1 MSPRLWLL
9 ASLYFAQGL
18 PFGFFTQAVPVVLR
32 EGGASLPLVGASSM
46 LALPWALKF
55 LWAPAVDACW
65 SPAVGRRRSWIL
77 PLQALTVSVLLALA
91 AADPTRAIAWLAAGM
106 FVTSLLASTQD
117 VATDALAVEL
127 VPPAEH
133 GIANG
138 VQVGAYRF
146 GMILGGSVLLWVYE
160 GLGWAM
166 VFAVMAALVAAASV
180 PVWRWT
186 EPPHRG
192 GGSFALTSVWRR
204 GLAPWLAALVAFKLG
219 DALAASMAKPLLVDA
234 GLSLSQIGTMN
245 GLGGSVA
252 GMLGALAGGW
262 AAGRVGARPALLGA
276 GLAQAVGAALW
287 ILPSLLGASLP
298 LLWAACLGEAALGG
312 AGTAVLFMTIMRAS
326 RPSHAATDTTVQACA
341 VVIAT
346 GAASAMGGLL
356 AAAVGYPAH
365 FAASAALAL
374 VGVAPLLMVAR
385 PSEDR

>member
-146 GMILGGSVLLWVYE
+146 GMILGGSVLLWVY
-160 GLGWAM
+160 
-166 VFAVMAALVAAASV
+166 
-180 PVWRWT
+180 
-186 EPPHRG
+186 
-192 GGSFALTSVWRR
+192 
-204 GLAPWLAALVAFKLG
+204 
-219 DALAASMAKPLLVDA
+219 
-234 GLSLSQIGTMN
+234 
-245 GLGGSVA
+245 
-252 GMLGALAGGW
+252 
-262 AAGRVGARPALLGA
+262 
-276 GLAQAVGAALW
+276 
-287 ILPSLLGASLP
+287 
-298 LLWAACLGEAALGG
+298 
-312 AGTAVLFMTIMRAS
+312 
-326 RPSHAATDTTVQACA
+326 
-341 VVIAT
+341 
-346 GAASAMGGLL
+346 
-356 AAAVGYPAH
+356 
-365 FAASAALAL
+365 
-374 VGVAPLLMVAR
+374 
-385 PSEDR
+385 